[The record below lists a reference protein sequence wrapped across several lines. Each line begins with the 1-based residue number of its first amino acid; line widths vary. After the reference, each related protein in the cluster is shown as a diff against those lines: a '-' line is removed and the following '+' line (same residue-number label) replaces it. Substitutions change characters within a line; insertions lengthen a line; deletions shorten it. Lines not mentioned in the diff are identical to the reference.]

1 MSKKVIELEL
11 VHSIEELIFIQ
22 EKTVKQVKSQNMPQ
36 NFINFQED
44 ILKCLKV
51 VSKIDRFKINE
62 N

>member
-1 MSKKVIELEL
+1 MNKKVIELEL
-11 VHSIEELIFIQ
+11 VHSIEELIYIQ
-22 EKTVKQVKSQNMPQ
+22 EKTVKQVKKQDLPQ
-36 NFINFQED
+36 SFINFQED

>member
-1 MSKKVIELEL
+1 MSKKVIKLEL
-11 VHSIEELIFIQ
+11 VHSIKELIFIQ
-22 EKTVKQVKSQNMPQ
+22 EKTVKEVKKQNLPQ